1 MSTIQNTDE
10 KPFVRELAL
19 ERLKI
24 INHDISSF
32 IFNYIDEI
40 EELPEFEKGTSNK
53 AKKLYME
60 HWTCG
65 ICGKHTHEVDY
76 DYLSGTDHLGCV
88 LEREQP
94 ELVENNER
102 MDIIG
107 QNGNDGLHYSENE
120 NQMELE
126 L

>member
-1 MSTIQNTDE
+1 MNKLGLYINNLMSTIQNTDE

-24 INHDISSF
+24 INNDISSF

-88 LEREQP
+88 LEK
-94 ELVENNER
+94 ENNE
-102 MDIIG
+102 
-107 QNGNDGLHYSENE
+107 E
-120 NQMELE
+120 NQMKLE
-126 L
+126 FKDEWRTIKNSWQH

>member
-1 MSTIQNTDE
+1 MNKLGLYINNLMSTIQNTDE

-19 ERLKI
+19 EKLKK
-24 INHDISSF
+24 INNDISSF

-40 EELPEFEKGTSNK
+40 EELPEFEEDTSDK

-76 DYLSGTDHLGCV
+76 DYLSGTNHMGCV
-88 LEREQP
+88 LEK
-94 ELVENNER
+94 ENNK
-102 MDIIG
+102 
-107 QNGNDGLHYSENE
+107 E
-120 NQMELE
+120 NQIELE
-126 L
+126 FKDE